1 MEEGGLEMA
10 AKALILLPL
19 GSGVQSLSSGIW
31 LAHDNVGRQTRA
43 ELTLGQV

>member
-10 AKALILLPL
+10 AKALIILPL
-19 GSGVQSLSSGIW
+19 GSGVQSLSSWSW
-31 LAHDNVGRQTRA
+31 LAHDNVSPQTRA